1 MTAPGLP
8 VIIATNGRGVP
19 VTVVTNGRGLPVQT
33 SVNGRGIPIVVKAS
47 GGLPVQYV
55 GDGNLLNGL
64 SWVAGLNTTLSIVG
78 GRARATIGGGAN
90 PRIWKQ
96 VNGLTNG
103 ATYKLNGRMYI
114 GTCSTVRLR
123 ISPNSGLPD
132 GSIYELI
139 DSVDHLF
146 TNQTFVMSGTT
157 AYIGI
162 VGISGAAGQY
172 VEIDDAFSL
181 TLGP

>member
-1 MTAPGLP
+1 MPPSGIP
-8 VIIATNGRGVP
+8 VVIATNGLGLL
-19 VTVVTNGRGLPVQT
+19 VTEAAAGMAVEIAANGM
-33 SVNGRGIPIVVKAS
+33 GIPIIVGAS
-47 GGLPVQYV
+47 GGVPITFV
-55 GDGNLLNGL
+55 GSDGNLLTGL
-64 SWVAGLNTTLSIVG
+64 PWIAGANTTLSVAG
-78 GRARATIGGGAN
+78 GKARATIGGGAN
-90 PRIWKQ
+90 PRIWKF
-96 VNGLTNG
+96 VSGLTNG

-123 ISPNSGLPD
+123 ISPNSGIPD

-146 TNQTFVMSGTT
+146 TNQTFVMSGTS

-172 VEIDDAFSL
+172 CEIDDAFSL